1 MAINDSIGT
10 RFKNAWNVF
19 RGRDPTKNP
28 DIFKQYKNLGPGY
41 SSRPDDRPLSRTNKR
56 SIVAAVYNRIA
67 VHCASVVIQHAK
79 LDENGDFEDVIQSS
93 LNNCLT
99 LDPNK
104 DQTSQEMFID
114 IVMTMFD
121 KGTVAIVPVD
131 RAIDNYWKILTLRA
145 GEVIQWYKSD
155 VKVKLY
161 DENAGK
167 EEEVIIPKEEVAI
180 VRNPFYSVM
189 NERNSNIQRLIRTL
203 DIIDRMN
210 SVYGSNRLDLI
221 IQLPYTTNSE
231 QRMLQAQKRR
241 DEIENQLAN
250 SPLGIA
256 YTEGDERV
264 VQLNRSVEN
273 NVYAQAVDL
282 EKKVYDLLGVSEG
295 ILNGTANEQTMV
307 NYFNDIITPI
317 LTAITSEMT
326 RKYLS
331 PTART
336 QGHSIVFY
344 RDPFKMIP
352 VESIA
357 KIADTFTRNEIM
369 TRNEIRSKIGM
380 KPSKDSKADELMN
393 SNMAQKTDI
402 DNYVGKAG
410 AEEDTDESTE

>member
-1 MAINDSIGT
+1 MSNETIGT

-28 DIFKQYKNLGPGY
+28 DIFKQYKNLGPSY
-41 SSRPDDRPLSRTNKR
+41 SSRPDDRPLTRTNKR
-56 SIVAAVYNRIA
+56 SIVAALYNRIA
-67 VHCASVVIQHAK
+67 VHCASITVQHAK
-79 LDENGDFEDVIQSS
+79 LDENGDFESVIFSP
-93 LNNCLT
+93 LNDCLT
-99 LDPNK
+99 LDPNV

-131 RAIDNYWKILTLRA
+131 RDINNYWEILNLRA
-145 GEVIQWYKSD
+145 GEIIQWYKSD

-161 DENAGK
+161 NEESGK
-167 EEEVIIPKEEVAI
+167 DEEVIIPKSEVAI

-189 NERNSNIQRLIRTL
+189 NERSSVIQRLIRTL
-203 DIIDRMN
+203 DVIDRMN
-210 SVYGSNRLDLI
+210 STYASNKLDLI

-231 QRMLQAQKRR
+231 QRQLQAQKRR
-241 DEIENQLAN
+241 DEIENQMST

-282 EKKVYDLLGVSEG
+282 EKKVYDLFGVSEG
-295 ILNGTANEQTMV
+295 ILNGTANEQTIV

-317 LTAITSEMT
+317 MTAITTEMT

-331 PTART
+331 KKART
-336 QGHSIVFY
+336 MGQYIVFY

-369 TRNEIRSKIGM
+369 TRNEIRSKIGLR
-380 KPSKDSKADELMN
+380 PSEDQKANELMN

-402 DNYVGKAG
+402 DNYVGKTG
-410 AEEDTDESTE
+410 AEEETDESTE